1 MEIVKT
7 IVTVVTAL
15 GGFEGVKWL
24 INRKSNARVA
34 QANADVVEVKA
45 ETDEFRYLRE
55 RTEFAEQQLV
65 QKEQRFAEQ
74 TSVLRDVQR
83 QLIESTIKVGKC
95 EAEISRLQAERA
107 MKLCERRGC
116 VNREPQSGY

>member
-24 INRKSNARVA
+24 INRKSNTRVA
-34 QANADVVEVKA
+34 QANADVSEIKA
-45 ETDEFRYLRE
+45 DTDEFRYLRE
-55 RTEFAEQQLV
+55 RTEFAEKQLV
-65 QKEQRFAEQ
+65 EKEQRFAEQ

-83 QLIESTIKVGKC
+83 ELIDTTIQMGEYK
-95 EAEISRLQAERA
+95 AEISRLQAERA